1 MKLSYFPKYLFVL
14 LMLAMFIP
22 LTSKGY
28 AVLAHE
34 ALIDA
39 SWDKYLKPLLKKHY
53 PNSTDEELK
62 QAHSYAYGGAL
73 IADMGYYPF
82 GSTYYT
88 NLAHYVRSGDFV
100 LALINEAETLD
111 EYAFALGAL
120 SHYMADQYGHSLA
133 TNLAVPIVYP
143 KLREKFGNVIT
154 YEDDHISHS
163 RMEFSFDVLQTARGN
178 YAPITYHD
186 FIGFNVS
193 RPVLER
199 AFLRTYG
206 EDINS
211 VFGDLSLSIST
222 FRWAVKNLFPG
233 LARDAWALKKD
244 DIKKITP
251 TATARTFKYR
261 MSRKKYFA
269 EFGHAHQ
276 KPGLKASIFAF
287 IIKIM
292 PKIGPLKALK
302 FKAPGAEGEKLFTTS
317 FDTILVHY
325 ETALARLNSRNS
337 IALPDIDFDTGKPTR
352 LGEYGLTDDTYSDL
366 LLKLKDKKFDHL
378 SGPLKQNI
386 LRFYNTPDTVAYAKR
401 KPDEWK
407 KTYAALQELK
417 AAPIVKQDTLKTYP
431 PDRTDKAKGSN

>member
-1 MKLSYFPKYLFVL
+1 MKLSFFPKYLLVL
-14 LMLAMFIP
+14 LMPVMFIP

-39 SWDKYLKPLLKKHY
+39 SWDKYLKPLLKKQY

-88 NLAHYVRSGDFV
+88 DLAHYVRSGDFV
-100 LALINEAETLD
+100 IALINESETLN

-120 SHYMADQYGHSLA
+120 SHYMADEYGHSLA
-133 TNLAVPIVYP
+133 TNVAVPIVYP
-143 KLREKFGNVIT
+143 KLKQKFGDVVT
-154 YEDDHISHS
+154 YEDDRISHS
-163 RMEFSFDVLQTARGN
+163 RMEFAFDVLQTARGN

-186 FIGFNVS
+186 FIGFNVA

-206 EDINS
+206 EDLND

-233 LARDAWALKKD
+233 LARTAWALKKD
-244 DIKKITP
+244 DIKKINP
-251 TATARTFKYR
+251 SATARKFRYR
-261 MSRKKYFA
+261 MRRREYFA
-269 EFGHAHQ
+269 EFGYAHE
-276 KPGLKASIFAF
+276 KPGLKASIFSF
-287 IIKIM
+287 IIKIL
-292 PKIGPLKALK
+292 PKVGPLKALK
-302 FKAPGAEGEKLFTTS
+302 FKAPGSEGEKLFSTS
-317 FDTILVHY
+317 FDSILVHY
-325 ETALARLNSRNS
+325 QTALTKLNKNRL
-337 IALPDIDFDTGKPTR
+337 ILPDIDFDTGKPTR

-366 LLKLKDKKFDHL
+366 VLKLKDKKFDKL
-378 SGPLKQNI
+378 SNPLKQNI
-386 LRFYNTPDTVAYAKR
+386 LAFYNTPDTSAYAKR

-407 KTYAALQELK
+407 KTYAALKELK
-417 AAPIVKQDTLKTYP
+417 AAPTIKTDTLKSFP
-431 PDRTDKAKGSN
+431 PDASEKAKGQ